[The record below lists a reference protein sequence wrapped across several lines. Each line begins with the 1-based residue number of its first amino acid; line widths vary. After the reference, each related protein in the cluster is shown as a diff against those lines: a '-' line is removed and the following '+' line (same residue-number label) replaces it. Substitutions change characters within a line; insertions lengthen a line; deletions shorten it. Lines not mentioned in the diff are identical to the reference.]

1 MPIPRRALCPWA
13 PWLTAPAA
21 RSHGLGGAPDA
32 PHPLLKI
39 PGGRGSGRD
48 HLLSVLLYKD
58 ERLTVTQ
65 ATPANGTTC
74 FLYFRHQ
81 LTECRTSC
89 WESVLVADSLF
100 LQIPEGHLP
109 EGSKEGCVLILLLQF
124 AEENLKVRYVFAWF
138 SKNREDRLSITK
150 TFHYMGFEMV
160 KPGHPLVPNQ
170 TNWLF
175 MLYSLDP
182 SSSEEA

>member
-1 MPIPRRALCPWA
+1 MALCPWA

-109 EGSKEGCVLILLLQF
+109 EGSKEGLILLLQF